1 MEAWMQ
7 QLTYRLQDAFG
18 PRLRFVGLQGS
29 RARGEAG
36 PESDIDAVVILDAV
50 SLADLR
56 AYRALLAGMPEREK
70 VCGFFGGQAELARW
84 DRGDLFQFIH
94 DTIPFYGDL
103 SALTPP
109 LGREEARRAALKG
122 ACDIYHGCTH
132 GLLFDRDTAALRA
145 LYKMAAFA
153 LRAVYFCRTGE
164 YIFRTDDLRERLTP
178 SEARLLDGIEA
189 ARALTGDGAAYEELC
204 DRLRRWA
211 ADTICDMGDANAND
225 T

>member
-1 MEAWMQ
+1 MEAWMR

-29 RARGEAG
+29 RARDEAG

-178 SEARLLDGIEA
+178 PEARLLDGIEA